1 MVLRDPCV
9 GGVFVGYSGDWVK
22 VPSPSGDAR
31 AVLGNLP
38 GADTV
43 NSVCGVVLA
52 HEVRYAASGTFC
64 CGVVFSEFSS
74 DWLEAPSPSA
84 GTGAVLGSLAGADMI
99 DPVCGVAMAYE
110 VRYAAS
116 GIFSCGV
123 VFSES
128 SSDLLEAPSPNVAT
142 GAVLG
147 SLSGAD
153 TVDSLC
159 GVALVYEV
167 TCFAASGAFFGGREP
182 QAKG

>member
-52 HEVRYAASGTFC
+52 HEVRYAASGT
-64 CGVVFSEFSS
+64 
-74 DWLEAPSPSA
+74 
-84 GTGAVLGSLAGADMI
+84 
-99 DPVCGVAMAYE
+99 
-110 VRYAAS
+110 
-116 GIFSCGV
+116 FSCGV